1 VSESV
6 SVVVLE
12 VEVKVEVEVEATRF
26 ACFIM
31 SSYTLETSF
40 PLSS

>member
-1 VSESV
+1 MSESV

-12 VEVKVEVEVEATRF
+12 VEVEVEATRF

>member
-12 VEVKVEVEVEATRF
+12 VEVEVEVEATRF